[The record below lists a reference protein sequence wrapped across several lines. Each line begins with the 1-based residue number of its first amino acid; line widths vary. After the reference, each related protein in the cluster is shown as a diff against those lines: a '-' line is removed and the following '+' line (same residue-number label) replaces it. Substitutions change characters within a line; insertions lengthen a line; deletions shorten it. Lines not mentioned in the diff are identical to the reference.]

1 MVSNWVL
8 SVHLFLAPCLAR
20 ASKFTTNCTLPAASP
35 TFVAPANIRGTFDIL
50 WSGLFTIFICIWTV
64 QHLNVPEPRDGRDP
78 GWKGDMKWGWKKFA
92 RKFKW
97 MAFTL
102 LLPEILLGK
111 ATVEFLAVRESLK
124 RIRLSSG
131 YQVEL
136 TSAERANWTKSHG
149 FYAEMGG
156 FVLLPRGN
164 EASLVWHVAIED
176 ILKLRE
182 CGILSTLPTISADHI
197 NNMSTGDFF
206 AKATAVVQVTWMV
219 IQVIVRFVKGLPVT
233 QLEVTACSF
242 AVTTCL
248 IYLLWWEKPQGVNR
262 VTELPSS
269 LDYNIGSR
277 YSSRISVFELDF
289 LLDPN
294 SRLRKWFAKEGMAND
309 SIAYGYYW
317 EFGIGITLGGVAL
330 GAVQCAA
337 WDLDF
342 PTTFELYL
350 WRYSSVVTA
359 AILPVM
365 AVVIFSMSVFR
376 VAAPR
381 VRKYVSM
388 ATWVIYILGRL
399 AIIIETVRTIFF
411 LPPGAFVSTW
421 SSTIPH
427 IA

>member
-1 MVSNWVL
+1 MLVAFWNKSHDGHDGLKLGVE
-8 SVHLFLAPCLAR
+8 
-20 ASKFTTNCTLPAASP
+20 CTLVSCTMPRQGLQVYHKLHSSGSLP
-35 TFVAPANIRGTFDIL
+35 TFVAPANIRGTFDML
-50 WSGLFTIFICIWTV
+50 RSGLFTIFICIWTV

-78 GWKGDMKWGWKKFA
+78 GWKGDMKWGWKKIA

-131 YQVEL
+131 YQAEL
-136 TSAERANWTKSHG
+136 TSAEKSNWTKSHG
-149 FYAEMGG
+149 FYAEMGD

-277 YSSRISVFELDF
+277 YSGRISVFELDF
-289 LLDPN
+289 LLDPS

-309 SIAYGYYW
+309 SIAYGYDW
-317 EFGIGITLGGVAL
+317 EFGIGITLGGEHWVLSNAL
-330 GAVQCAA
+330 PGTLTFRQLLNYTSGAIQ
-337 WDLDF
+337 
-342 PTTFELYL
+342 
-350 WRYSSVVTA
+350 
-359 AILPVM
+359 
-365 AVVIFSMSVFR
+365 
-376 VAAPR
+376 
-381 VRKYVSM
+381 VS
-388 ATWVIYILGRL
+388 
-399 AIIIETVRTIFF
+399 
-411 LPPGAFVSTW
+411 
-421 SSTIPH
+421 
-427 IA
+427 